1 MPKATRRRKTRAART
16 DATAGPSSLAA
27 SASTPKV
34 REKQVLPIFTALSS
48 ENPSD
53 RLFACAGL
61 ANLLCDV
68 DQPTRRLLGSHKIV
82 DQMIARCNVTIETD
96 SAVRA
101 EAVGALRNLA
111 VEGGTEVCSEVKL
124 WVLTF
129 KKDLGS

>member
-1 MPKATRRRKTRAART
+1 
-16 DATAGPSSLAA
+16 
-27 SASTPKV
+27 
-34 REKQVLPIFTALSS
+34 
-48 ENPSD
+48 
-53 RLFACAGL
+53 
-61 ANLLCDV
+61 
-68 DQPTRRLLGSHKIV
+68 
-82 DQMIARCNVTIETD
+82 MIARCNVTIETD